1 MTAKRDLTKQVE
13 AFAQELN
20 DLVEGVL
27 KDPTE
32 PFAVVVRQDAKE
44 SRVAVRQQPSEGI
57 PICVESRCLLRLQVE
72 FDVRWDSAE
81 RYLAIHRS
89 TISVLLEGVT
99 EPLYRYDFSA
109 NADGKIPAAHL
120 NVHGHRDEMVHA
132 MVMAARRLRGK
143 SRDVSLDKGKVTRLS
158 SFHFPLG
165 GHRFRP
171 ALEDVLEG
179 LVREFGAD
187 VRTDWQAVIHK
198 GRSAWR
204 ERQLKAAVRDDPGAV
219 AAMMKELGY
228 TVAPPAGGVPPT
240 RETRILAW

>member
-1 MTAKRDLTKQVE
+1 MNAGVDLKQQVI

-27 KDPTE
+27 QERPG
-32 PFAVVVRQDAKE
+32 PFDVAVHQDANE

-57 PICVESRCLLRLQVE
+57 PICVKSQCLLRLQVE

-89 TISVLLEGVT
+89 TIAVLLNDVP
-99 EPLYRYDFSA
+99 EPLYRYDFI
-109 NADGKIPAAHL
+109 ADADERIPAAHL

-171 ALEDVLEG
+171 ALEDVL
-179 LVREFGAD
+179 
-187 VRTDWQAVIHK
+187 
-198 GRSAWR
+198 AW
-204 ERQLKAAVRDDPGAV
+204 
-219 AAMMKELGY
+219 
-228 TVAPPAGGVPPT
+228 
-240 RETRILAW
+240 